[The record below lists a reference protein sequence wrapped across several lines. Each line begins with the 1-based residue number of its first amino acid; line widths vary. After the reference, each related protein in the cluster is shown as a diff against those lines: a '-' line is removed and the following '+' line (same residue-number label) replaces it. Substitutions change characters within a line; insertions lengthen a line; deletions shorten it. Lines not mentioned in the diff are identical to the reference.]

1 MTGVDFDRQIFV
13 PPPGEPTKKSNVHSI
28 GIFIFF
34 IAICA
39 VALVGFKLYTDYAK
53 TRPVADTQGMEQLQ
67 SQLADMQ
74 KRINELERRRK
85 AAPAVNND
93 TAAKNNA
100 APAPKTRSARVGTTY
115 HIAAA
120 SVVDPSPAPKD
131 QPKQMPAARGADE
144 TQLLSKLNA
153 DHEEWKATTDRL
165 ADVVGVVGSQQN
177 QITETK
183 EQLNVLLS
191 ETRRK
196 AVSFE
201 LRKGSSPQPIGP
213 VELQL
218 KEVAQKSQRYSVC
231 VYTGGKCIE
240 LKDRALREVVV
251 FVTAPNTMPLELVA
265 TKILRDEIVG
275 YLEIPED

>member
-13 PPPGEPTKKSNVHSI
+13 PPPGEPAKKSNLPSI

-34 IAICA
+34 VAICA
-39 VALVGFKLYTDYAK
+39 AALVGFKLYTDYAK
-53 TRPVADTQGMEQLQ
+53 TRSVADSQQVEQLQ

-85 AAPAVNND
+85 LAPSVNND

-100 APAPKTRSARVGTTY
+100 TPAPRTKAARAGTTY

-120 SVVDPSPAPKD
+120 SVVDPIPAPKD
-131 QPKQMPAARGADE
+131 QPKQAPVARGADE
-144 TQLLSKLNA
+144 SQLLSALNA
-153 DHEEWKATTDRL
+153 DHEQWKATTDRL
-165 ADVVGVVGSQQN
+165 ADVVGVVGTQQN

-231 VYTGGKCIE
+231 VYIGGKCIE

-251 FVTAPNTMPLELVA
+251 FVTAPDTMPLELVA
-265 TKILRDEIVG
+265 TKILRDEIIG
-275 YLEIPED
+275 YLEIPEN